1 MLSIFF
7 CYFFIVEISSNSCT
21 ESPVNDLKSSGFLD
35 NLNTKATKEQIDEQ
49 LKIIKLFSI
58 NYARD
63 LYKKL
68 WHMLIKTL

>member
-35 NLNTKATKEQIDEQ
+35 NLSYERKREQVDEQI
-49 LKIIKLFSI
+49 KIIKLFV
-58 NYARD
+58 
-63 LYKKL
+63 
-68 WHMLIKTL
+68 LIMPEIYCKDTDFG